1 MYKKLSKTEQLELY
15 IGQNP
20 QESHNIAEKV
30 VGYVQMLELQVET
43 LIEDNYQLTFEL
55 IQMYERIPTPKPK
68 PTSATLPSFL
78 NCHQH

>member
-1 MYKKLSKTEQLELY
+1 MHQELSKTEQLKLY
-15 IGQNP
+15 LQQNP
-20 QESHNIAEKV
+20 QEAHNIAEKV

-43 LIEDNYQLTFEL
+43 LTEDNHELTSQL
-55 IQMYERIPTPKPK
+55 IQMYERITTPKPK